1 MSAERFWTN
10 AWYQKSTWLLLLV
23 PLSWLFR
30 AISRFRRIVLQ
41 WRFQGQSYAM
51 PVVVVGNISLGG
63 SGKTPLIIALG
74 KALSER
80 GYSVGVVSRGYG
92 GASAQYPLVVGP
104 DTPVSQSGDEPLLIA
119 KKLGCPIVVDPN
131 RARAVEKLV
140 KSFSCDLILSDDGLQ
155 HYRLHRDVEIA
166 VVDGR
171 RRFGNGYTLP
181 AGPLRE
187 SPRRLKEV
195 DFIIQNGGIVEP
207 DDPETYIVQLET
219 SGLRRFGSSELI
231 GFDQWVESTN
241 IHAVAAIGH
250 PERFFESLRQM
261 GFKVDSGPKND
272 HQVLTASDIG
282 FDDDLPV
289 VITAKDAVKYEG
301 SVPDNL
307 WVLEVEMAL
316 DNEFVS
322 SLIDCVG
329 LTVTSA

>member
-30 AISRFRRIVLQ
+30 AISRLRRIVLQ

-51 PVVVVGNISLGG
+51 PVVVIGNISLGG
-63 SGKTPLIIALG
+63 SGKTPLIIALA

-92 GASAQYPLVVGP
+92 GASAQYPLVVRP
-104 DTPVSQSGDEPLLIA
+104 DTPVSQSGDEPLLVA
-119 KKLGCPIVVDPN
+119 KKLGCPVVVDPN
-131 RARAVEKLV
+131 RGRAVEKLV
-140 KSFSCDLILSDDGLQ
+140 ESFSCDLILSDDGLQ

-207 DDPETYIVQLET
+207 DDPVAYIVQLET

-261 GFKVDSGPKND
+261 GFKVDSEPKND
-272 HQVLTASDIG
+272 HQALTACDIG

-289 VITAKDAVKYEG
+289 VITAKDAVKYQG
-301 SVPDNL
+301 LVPDNL

>member
-10 AWYQKSTWLLLLV
+10 AWYQKSTWLVLLV

-51 PVVVVGNISLGG
+51 PVVVIGNISLGG
-63 SGKTPLIIALG
+63 SGKTPLIIALA

-250 PERFFESLRQM
+250 PERFFESLRHM
-261 GFKVDSGPKND
+261 GFKVDSRPKND
-272 HQVLTASDIG
+272 HQVLTECDIG
-282 FDDDLPV
+282 FDDDLPI
-289 VITAKDAVKYEG
+289 VITAKDAVKYDG

-322 SLIDCVG
+322 SLIDCAG
-329 LTVTSA
+329 PTVTSA